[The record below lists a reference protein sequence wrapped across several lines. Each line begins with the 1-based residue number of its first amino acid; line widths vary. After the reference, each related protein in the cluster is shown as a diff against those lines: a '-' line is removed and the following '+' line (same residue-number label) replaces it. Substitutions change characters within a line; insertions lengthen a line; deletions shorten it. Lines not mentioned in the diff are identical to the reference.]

1 MTFHSFTYTSHGD
14 RISIFPWFYFS
25 FWFSVNIYINF
36 IIFIFIYSNVSPVHY
51 KARRMYLEGRTGSVA
66 IF

>member
-1 MTFHSFTYTSHGD
+1 METEFLSFLGFIFPSGFLLIF
-14 RISIFPWFYFS
+14 ISI
-25 FWFSVNIYINF
+25 F